1 MNDVTLI
8 QNSNLNMQSAEFLTI
23 AGYISRRAMQISTLV
38 IIFSA
43 PAIFLNAQIN
53 ASQIVGFNF
62 STMEMHVKNQS
73 VDTEGSTGIHF
84 GLLVPVTIVD
94 HFSFQPGVMFTSKG
108 SSYLIDSVNMSISP
122 IYLEIPLNLELDLGT
137 NAFSIA
143 LIAGTYFSCGVG
155 GNKIESGG
163 AATDIFYGSGESKDL
178 RFMDF
183 GINLGAGIKIKGFL
197 ISARY
202 GYGLANLY
210 PDESSDTELNNRV
223 IGISLTSS
231 FAGR

>member
-1 MNDVTLI
+1 MKALHI
-8 QNSNLNMQSAEFLTI
+8 SSFL
-23 AGYISRRAMQISTLV
+23 
-38 IIFSA
+38 IIFSLSS
-43 PAIFLNAQIN
+43 IDVNAQIT

-84 GLLVPVTIVD
+84 GLLLPLTIVD
-94 HFSFQPGVMFTSKG
+94 HFSFQPGMMFSSKG

-122 IYLEIPLNLELDLGT
+122 IYLEIPVNLELDLGT
-137 NAFSIA
+137 DAFSVT

-163 AATDIFYGSGESKDL
+163 AATDIFYGSGDRKDL
-178 RFMDF
+178 RLMDF
-183 GINLGAGIKIKGFL
+183 GINLGAGMKIKGFL

-202 GYGLANLY
+202 GYGLVNLY
-210 PDESSDTELNNRV
+210 PDEFSDTELNNRV

>member
-1 MNDVTLI
+1 
-8 QNSNLNMQSAEFLTI
+8 MQSAENLII
-23 AGYISRRAMQISTLV
+23 AGYMRRRAV
-38 IIFSA
+38 IISLLLLMFSSYS
-43 PAIFLNAQIN
+43 LYVNAQIT

-73 VDTEGSTGIHF
+73 VDTDGSTGIHF
-84 GLLVPVTIVD
+84 GLLLPIPIVD

-108 SSYLIDSVNMSISP
+108 SSYFIDSVDISISP
-122 IYLEIPLNLELDLGT
+122 IYLEIPVNLELDLGT
-137 NAFSIA
+137 DAFSVT

-163 AATDIFYGSGESKDL
+163 AATDIFYGSGDSKDL
-178 RFMDF
+178 RLMDF

-197 ISARY
+197 IAARY

-210 PDESSDTELNNRV
+210 PDDSAETELNNRV

>member
-1 MNDVTLI
+1 MYRSENIRLMTDYLRRETRQIFFLLI
-8 QNSNLNMQSAEFLTI
+8 MFAISSL
-23 AGYISRRAMQISTLV
+23 YINAQIST
-38 IIFSA
+38 
-43 PAIFLNAQIN
+43 
-53 ASQIVGFNF
+53 SQIVGFNF
-62 STMEMHVKNQS
+62 STMEMHVNNQS

-84 GLLVPVTIVD
+84 GLLLPLPIVD
-94 HFSFQPGVMFTSKG
+94 HFSVQPGIMFSSKG
-108 SSYLIDSVNMSISP
+108 ASYMVDTVDISISP
-122 IYLEIPLNLELDLGT
+122 IYLEIPVNLAFDLGT
-137 NAFSIA
+137 DAFSVT

-163 AATDIFYGSGESKDL
+163 AAQEIFYGSGESKDL
-178 RFMDF
+178 RLLDF

-202 GYGLANLY
+202 GYGLTNLY
-210 PDESSDTELNNRV
+210 PDDSSDTELNNRV